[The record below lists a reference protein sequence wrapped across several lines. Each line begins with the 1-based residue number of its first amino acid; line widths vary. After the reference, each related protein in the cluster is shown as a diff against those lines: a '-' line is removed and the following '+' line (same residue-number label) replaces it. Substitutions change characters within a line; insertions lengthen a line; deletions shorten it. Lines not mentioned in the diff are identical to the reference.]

1 MRKKVCFLAA
11 LAALAMSPAVTEAQD
26 NCSTF
31 DWQLDDA
38 QMARLNEA
46 VETYID
52 FDGSAPLK

>member
-1 MRKKVCFLAA
+1 MRTVA
-11 LAALAMSPAVTEAQD
+11 EAQD